1 MLPTCPR
8 YTIHAFRNLFPRPS
22 LRQILARSPD
32 TPKLFGPKEAPLPTP
47 SPSGDE
53 CSDASISSPDLEGP
67 THLSVASHV
76 SEELC
81 RTGLILRRFYFMT
94 YVPSGFWP
102 RLISRFLTSS
112 RFSALV
118 LQSLGFPEDQ
128 IKKISS
134 QLISGQMNGAIGI
147 EWSYWLTGIELW
159 YKGLSLLR
167 VAEILPNGT
176 FRKCAPSP
184 SIFEQSSTAP
194 IEPAFDVDDLS
205 FELNGHWMPVDM
217 TPNRGV
223 EILIPDTVCPG
234 RLQEE
239 YTSQVMDS
247 SPTKEIPQFE
257 SSWMSAEILSLVVD
271 SIDTLLEDWYPG
283 LGARD
288 GNKTVESIPYVN
300 RVIPCPFCV
309 SGATPLISGE
319 EPQVVD
325 EGENGAVTPIEEQ
338 SFTPPDTSPSGSKL
352 LSPPFSSP
360 SELPKGTSYRP
371 RANDV
376 FPRPLSPLVG
386 SRAKRSLF
394 SLKGGKSTD
403 IVEPSENKTG
413 ERKGSLRVEKHK
425 LPKDAHSE
433 SHRQRSLSEK
443 SPNRLLQDEETNIV
457 RQQSLSD
464 LHKIRRHH
472 GGEDSSCESRLGEE
486 GKGEGRGGEGRT
498 PHVRVDWVRKGEV
511 LESRLQYTVI

>member
-1 MLPTCPR
+1 M
-8 YTIHAFRNLFPRPS
+8 
-22 LRQILARSPD
+22 
-32 TPKLFGPKEAPLPTP
+32 PLPTP

-53 CSDASISSPDLEGP
+53 CSDTSISSPDLEGP

-118 LQSLGFPEDQ
+118 LQALGFPEDQ
-128 IKKISS
+128 RKKICS

-239 YTSQVMDS
+239 YTSQVIDSDGS
-247 SPTKEIPQFE
+247 SPTREIPQFE

-309 SGATPLISGE
+309 SGAIPLISEE
-319 EPQVVD
+319 EPQVVGED
-325 EGENGAVTPIEEQ
+325 ENGAVTPVEEQ
-338 SFTPPDTSPSGSKL
+338 SFTPPSGSKL
-352 LSPPFSSP
+352 LSPPSSSP
-360 SELPKGTSYRP
+360 PEVSKDISYRP

-394 SLKGGKSTD
+394 SLKGGKSAD
-403 IVEPSENKTG
+403 IVEPSESKTG
-413 ERKGSLRVEKHK
+413 ERKGSLRVKEKHT
-425 LPKDAHSE
+425 LLKDAHSE

-443 SPNRLLQDEETNIV
+443 SPNRLTLEDETKIV

-464 LHKIRRHH
+464 LHKIRRHN
-472 GGEDSSCESRLGEE
+472 GGEDSSCESRLGEAW
-486 GKGEGRGGEGRT
+486 KGEAGRGRE
-498 PHVRVDWVRKGEV
+498 DSSC
-511 LESRLQYTVI
+511 ESRLDEAWKGEAGRGREDSSCESRLGEGWKGEAGRGREDSSCES